1 VTPVDFIEEIDA
13 LPRGLRRQAMLNE
26 LSDDGIG
33 FQIENGSV
41 ITFDLEIAFIDN
53 VEHRIR
59 EKAQGKQ
66 VSALDLENFCAVD
79 LFDRHLDR

>member
-1 VTPVDFIEEIDA
+1 
-13 LPRGLRRQAMLNE
+13 MLNE

-53 VEHRIR
+53 VEHRMR
-59 EKAQGKQ
+59 EKIRGKH
-66 VSALDLENFCAVD
+66 VPTLDLENFCAVD
-79 LFDRHLDR
+79 LFDRDFDR